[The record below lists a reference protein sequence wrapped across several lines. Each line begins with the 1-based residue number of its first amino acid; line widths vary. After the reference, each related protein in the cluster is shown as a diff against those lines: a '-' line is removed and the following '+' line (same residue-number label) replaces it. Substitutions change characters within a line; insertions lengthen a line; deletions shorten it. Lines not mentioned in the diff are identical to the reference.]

1 MICPSNNATIEL
13 DLDRKCGNDMAEK
26 YTLIKS
32 NFDKLCIANN
42 TCELDLSDEYF
53 SPDCLKKI
61 GTRYNIIN
69 NKVNAQKA
77 IDDGIG
83 ADGVQIFMV
92 VSCNSTDVNLKNGFI
107 PYNDEEIKNASKIGR
122 ENIGLIVV
130 IFDLIIMICFLI
142 YVWVVSYYVRV
153 DANRHKN

>member
-1 MICPSNNATIEL
+1 M
-13 DLDRKCGNDMAEK
+13 
-26 YTLIKS
+26 
-32 NFDKLCIANN
+32 
-42 TCELDLSDEYF
+42 
-53 SPDCLKKI
+53 KKI